1 MKVLAYILVLLLVL
15 LQAQLWFGQYGALRL
30 WSMKRQVAE
39 QQEQNDILRQRN
51 ESLHAEVIEL
61 KSGLEA
67 LEERARSTLGMIK
80 EGEEFYQTV
89 PAREP
94 KPVVGPVVGPE
105 VGSEVGSELGP
116 GAGAE
121 PEGDAGADPLP

>member
-51 ESLHAEVIEL
+51 ESLHAEVNEL

-80 EGEEFYQTV
+80 DDEEFYQTI
-89 PAREP
+89 PARES
-94 KPVVGPVVGPE
+94 GP
-105 VGSEVGSELGP
+105 
-116 GAGAE
+116 E
-121 PEGDAGADPLP
+121 PEGDSGKDPLP

>member
-1 MKVLAYILVLLLVL
+1 MCQRPRCINQRFPADTSYTILKVLAYILVLLLVL

-51 ESLHAEVIEL
+51 ESLHAEVNEL

-80 EGEEFYQTV
+80 EDEEFYQTI
-89 PAREP
+89 PARESSPEP
-94 KPVVGPVVGPE
+94 KGDS
-105 VGSEVGSELGP
+105 SE
-116 GAGAE
+116 
-121 PEGDAGADPLP
+121 DPLP